1 MGRGAGEVAGRLTGL
16 ALTGGFAMKSILI
29 PTEDHDSMPAVLEAA
44 RLLART
50 FDSYMEGF
58 AVRPAIGTYVTVEP
72 VSSLAISG
80 AFEEDTARESAE
92 LFEAFMRKHN
102 VPRAVAGE
110 PAVYSYGW
118 PRTEAADDSFL
129 GSYGR
134 IFDLIVLGRPGRE
147 AQNARMPPL
156 ETALF
161 ETGRPV
167 LIVPRSAPQSLGRN
181 VVVAWNGSTEQAHTN
196 TFALPLLK
204 RAEQVTVLSVE
215 GGTTPGPS
223 GDMAALHLRRNGIK
237 ATALTVKPGNRT
249 TGEAILDHATSMGC
263 DLLVKSAYT
272 QSRLSQMIFG
282 GATRHILANA
292 TLPVLMAH

>member
-1 MGRGAGEVAGRLTGL
+1 
-16 ALTGGFAMKSILI
+16 
-29 PTEDHDSMPAVLEAA
+29 MPAVLEAA

-204 RAEQVTVLSVE
+204 RAEQVTVLTVE